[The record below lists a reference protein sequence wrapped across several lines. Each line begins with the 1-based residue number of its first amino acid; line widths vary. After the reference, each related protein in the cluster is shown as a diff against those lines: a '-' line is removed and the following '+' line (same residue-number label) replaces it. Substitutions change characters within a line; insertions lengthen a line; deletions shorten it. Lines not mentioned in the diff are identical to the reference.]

1 MSDPARK
8 RPADWESDSAAA
20 KKAKDAPQTPASG
33 SLNPAE
39 LDRLRREVAARA
51 AMLKAQAARNPSSAP
66 TSAPVPLPGSA
77 DPRPP
82 PSRFR
87 LEETRLK
94 VQQALQN
101 VQMSSAGASP
111 RPILPERPRG
121 AGLKI
126 DLPPELLNSSSSSST
141 GYRRYNMPL
150 LPPSAFATV
159 KANMRVPE
167 KPVRKE
173 TKPEKPGKPA
183 PAEKAKNPY
192 LEPGLVQAVGK
203 SRDARPLK
211 FVQPGKYVQ
220 IAKQVRAQEMLER
233 LKKQI
238 EMTVKKTGMDV
249 ELDLVSDHALRIE
262 RPPDAE
268 WWDTQLLETGS
279 YEDVAN
285 GKLVLEGDDCI
296 ITNLIQH
303 PIPVQPPAEP
313 GPPPPKPVMLTEK
326 ERKKLRRQRR
336 AEALK
341 EKQEKIRLGLLPPE
355 QPKVKISNL
364 MRVLGAEA
372 VQDPTKVEQQ
382 VRAQVAQRL
391 ATHKKHNESMKL
403 TDEQRKQKK
412 RNKLMEDT
420 SKAVQVAVFRVKN
433 LSHPLHRNKI
443 DLNAQQNFLT
453 GVAILHEGSNLVVV
467 EGGPKAIRRYKK
479 LMLRRI
485 NWSDATAADN
495 DEGGEGPSSKDC
507 VQVWE
512 GEVQRRFFDSF
523 RFKKCDSDTSAKQF
537 LEKFGAAH
545 YWEAARNYSDVI

>member
-1 MSDPARK
+1 MADPARK
-8 RPADWESDSAAA
+8 RPASWESDGAAA
-20 KKAKDAPQTPASG
+20 KKPKDAQQSTSSG

-51 AMLKAQAARNPSSAP
+51 AMLKAAASRTPSAVP
-66 TSAPVPLPGSA
+66 TPAPVPQP

-101 VQMSSAGASP
+101 VQMSSTGATP
-111 RPILPERPRG
+111 RPFLSERPRG

-126 DLPPELLNSSSSSST
+126 DLPPELLNTPSSST
-141 GYRRYNMPL
+141 GFRRYNTPL

-173 TKPEKPGKPA
+173 TKPEKPGKPGGGA
-183 PAEKAKNPY
+183 QGEKAKNPY
-192 LEPGLVQAVGK
+192 LEPALIQAVGK
-203 SRDARPLK
+203 TREARPLK

-220 IAKQVRAQEMLER
+220 IAKQVRAQEMLEM

-238 EMTVKKTGMDV
+238 EATVKKTGMDV

-279 YEDVAN
+279 YEDVTTR
-285 GKLVLEGDDCI
+285 KLVLEGDDCI

-313 GPPPPKPVMLTEK
+313 GQPPPKPVMLTEK

-372 VQDPTKVEQQ
+372 VQDPTKIEQQ
-382 VRAQVAQRL
+382 VRAQIAQRL
-391 ATHKKHNESMKL
+391 ASHKRHNESMKL
-403 TDEQRKQKK
+403 TDEQKKQKK

-420 SKAVQVAVFRVKN
+420 SKVVQVAVFRVKN

-443 DLNAQQNFLT
+443 DFNAQQNFLT
-453 GVAILHEGSNLVVV
+453 GVAILHEGLNLVVV

-495 DEGGEGPSSKDC
+495 DEVGEGPSSKDC

-512 GEVQRRFFDSF
+512 GEVQRRFFDNF

-537 LEKFGAAH
+537 LEKFGAPH
-545 YWEAARNYSDVI
+545 YWEAARNYSDVV